1 MEERARNPI
10 LTESNMNKALMIDR
24 WIEEIKR
31 KANPKELGMI
41 LVHNGLVRATS
52 KSGKPVRGMKLS
64 YDKEKLDSIVLPL
77 KQKPGVVDIRVW
89 INTGDLQV
97 GDDIMFLVVA
107 GRFRT
112 DVVPVFEEL
121 LSVIKREIVTEQE
134 VQEWSPTGKARGT

>member
-1 MEERARNPI
+1 MEKHARKPI
-10 LTESNMNKALMIDR
+10 LTERNTKKALMIDQ

-31 KANPKELGMI
+31 KANPEELGMI
-41 LVHNGLVRATS
+41 LVHNGIVRATS
-52 KSGKPVRGMKLS
+52 KSGKPVGGMKLS
-64 YDKEKLDSIVLPL
+64 YDREKLDSIVLAL

-107 GRFRT
+107 GRYRT
-112 DVVPVFEEL
+112 DVLPVFEEL

-134 VQEWSPTGKARGT
+134 VV

>member
-1 MEERARNPI
+1 
-10 LTESNMNKALMIDR
+10 LTERNTKKALMIDQ

-31 KANPKELGMI
+31 KANPEELGMI
-41 LVHNGLVRATS
+41 LVHNGIVRATS
-52 KSGKPVRGMKLS
+52 KSGKPVGGMKLS
-64 YDKEKLDSIVLPL
+64 YDREKLDSIVLAL

-107 GRFRT
+107 GRYRT
-112 DVVPVFEEL
+112 DVLPVFEEL

-134 VQEWSPTGKARGT
+134 VV

>member
-1 MEERARNPI
+1 MKKRARNPI
-10 LTESNMNKALMIDR
+10 LTESNTKKPLMVDR
-24 WIEEIKR
+24 WIDEIRR
-31 KANPKELGMI
+31 KANPEELGMI

-64 YDKEKLDSIVLPL
+64 YDKEKLDSIILPL

-89 INTGDLQV
+89 INAGDLRV

-112 DVVPVFEEL
+112 DVLPVFEEL
-121 LSVIKREIVTEQE
+121 LSVIKREIVSEQE
-134 VQEWSPTGKARGT
+134 VE

>member
-1 MEERARNPI
+1 MEERVGNPT
-10 LTESNMNKALMIDR
+10 LTERNTKKTLMIDQ
-24 WIEEIKR
+24 WIEEIKQ
-31 KANPKELGMI
+31 KANPEELGMI
-41 LVHNGLVRATS
+41 LVHNGIVRATS

-64 YDKEKLDSIVLPL
+64 YDKEKLDSIALTL
-77 KQKPGVVDIRVW
+77 KQKPGVVEIRVW

-134 VQEWSPTGKARGT
+134 IY